1 MPTEDKAK
9 SDSSRGSSAA
19 STPSKSPEK
28 INLPQEPSPVV
39 RRLVDCPLFPD
50 SSYSDASG
58 KKKKSIFVVLFSQF
72 SNHPILLSFTFRICS
87 P

>member
-9 SDSSRGSSAA
+9 SDSNRGSSAA

-50 SSYSDASG
+50 STTSDASG
-58 KKKKSIFVVLFSQF
+58 KKKKMTSKSG
-72 SNHPILLSFTFRICS
+72 S
-87 P
+87 PVKNN